1 MSTSLA
7 RCVAVGQFERNPGGA
22 FHAMSLIRTSGK
34 RGNGHEIVL
43 PPDAD
48 KTSMLIASTNS
59 VSCTRTGFCAAVGG
73 YVYVPDLNI
82 DESAM
87 AAVLP

>member
-1 MSTSLA
+1 
-7 RCVAVGQFERNPGGA
+7 
-22 FHAMSLIRTSGK
+22 MSLIRTSGK

>member
-1 MSTSLA
+1 
-7 RCVAVGQFERNPGGA
+7 VAVGQFERNPGGA
-22 FHAMSLIRTSGK
+22 FQAMSLIRTSGK
-34 RGNGHEIVL
+34 WGNGHEIVL